1 MSEIK
6 EKLESEMK
14 VAKALCETM
23 EHAIKTQID
32 KGLDKVDTHELYEAV
47 DIYKDLGEV
56 KKNIAETCYYKQ
68 LMEAMEKSEYGED
81 YDEDGPIERRFY
93 RGQPR
98 SKTSGRYMS
107 RNDGRRSYPYMY
119 IPDTEWDRDMDRYT
133 GNRMYYSGSG
143 NMSGGNSNSS
153 GNTGSSSNGNTG
165 NNSRGYSEG
174 YSDGNQRGYEDGN
187 RRGYDEGYKRG
198 YDEGNR
204 RGYSES
210 RNSSSGMNSNS
221 RYDMAKR
228 GYEESKAMHTGN
240 TAEDNNANV
249 RKIEEMMDIISEDMK
264 QLLPKMTPSEK
275 TALKSRMQTLT
286 THIS

>member
-32 KGLDKVDTHELYEAV
+32 KGLDKVNTHELYEAV

-68 LMEAMEKSEYGED
+68 LMEAMEDSEYGED
-81 YDEDGPIERRFY
+81 YDENGPVERRYY

-119 IPDTEWDRDMDRYT
+119 IPDTEWERDMDRDM
-133 GNRMYYSGSG
+133 GRMYYTSPSGSPTG
-143 NMSGGNSNSS
+143 TASNSMS
-153 GNTGSSSNGNTG
+153 AENSSKAYSDGYTEGNRDGYK
-165 NNSRGYSEG
+165 RGYSEG
-174 YSDGNQRGYEDGN
+174 KISA
-187 RRGYDEGYKRG
+187 
-198 YDEGNR
+198 
-204 RGYSES
+204 
-210 RNSSSGMNSNS
+210 GMSHNMPNS
-221 RYDMAKR
+221 RYDNAKR
-228 GYEESKAMHTGN
+228 GYEETKAMHKQN

-249 RKIEEMMDIISEDMK
+249 RKIEELMDIISEDVK
-264 QLLPKMTPSEK
+264 ELLPKMTPSEK